1 MSESGESCSSD
12 DEYESDDF
20 LSDSE
25 SENSSEDGKWGKFI
39 DISCYITNP
48 FKCKVY
54 MFPKVFLE
62 LILNAPRFTFASF
75 TNSPWNRLCW
85 IHVPCTSCD
94 IIIFLRIKDT
104 SSCTWLKGKRTFK
117 QCQSSLD
124 ENLFLL
130 LSSDPT
136 MLKLCL
142 KHFKPNWSSN
152 GARKGKEERRKRN
165 RFTKGT
171 EALGIRLKRKAYALI
186 FCTCPNYVSWYLAEY
201 SACGREGRKVR
212 GLKTALGVLLAFHSQ
227 IVTRK
232 GSNSF

>member
-39 DISCYITNP
+39 DISRYITNP

-62 LILNAPRFTFASF
+62 WILHTPRFTFASF

-136 MLKLCL
+136 MLKTLPKTFQTEL
-142 KHFKPNWSSN
+142 K
-152 GARKGKEERRKRN
+152 
-165 RFTKGT
+165 
-171 EALGIRLKRKAYALI
+171 L
-186 FCTCPNYVSWYLAEY
+186 
-201 SACGREGRKVR
+201 
-212 GLKTALGVLLAFHSQ
+212 
-227 IVTRK
+227 
-232 GSNSF
+232 